1 MRKIVLLAIL
11 AAVAVTLFPRGAGAQ
26 ASDYVVGPRDVLAIT
41 VSNEPTLSGKF
52 TVVSDGTFTYP
63 LIGPVRAGGLSVRA
77 VERELTTKLA
87 DGYLEKPVVN
97 VALDQFGSQRVL
109 IVGEVKQA
117 GSYPLTGRTTLLE
130 ALLTAGA
137 TVPTAGPD
145 ALVVRGGAARG
156 PGAVASGAGSGVNA
170 GASAVAG
177 AGDVQ
182 RINLDAL
189 QRGDLSQNVE
199 LKAGDMVFVPRA
211 EPPTPIY
218 VTGLVRSPGSYLL
231 PKGATVLQALA
242 QAGGVTDQGS
252 TRRLSIV
259 RKAAGQDTPIELKA
273 ALHDLVLPG
282 DTIVVRRRLF

>member
-1 MRKIVLLAIL
+1 MRKIVLLAIFAL
-11 AAVAVTLFPRGAGAQ
+11 SVVILRPQDAGAQ

-145 ALVVRGGAARG
+145 ALVVRGGASRG
-156 PGAVASGAGSGVNA
+156 PGAVASGAG
-170 GASAVAG
+170 AG
-177 AGDVQ
+177 AGADNADNIQ

-218 VTGLVRSPGSYLL
+218 VMGLVRSPGAYQL

-252 TRRLSIV
+252 TGRITIV
-259 RKAAGQDTPIELKA
+259 RKGPERVMPVEMKA
-273 ALHDLVLPG
+273 SLHDAVLPG